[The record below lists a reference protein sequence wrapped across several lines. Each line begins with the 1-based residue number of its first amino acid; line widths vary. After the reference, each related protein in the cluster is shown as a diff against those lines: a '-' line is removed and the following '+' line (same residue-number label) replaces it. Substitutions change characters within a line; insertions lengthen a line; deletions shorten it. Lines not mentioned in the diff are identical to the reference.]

1 MNLIDMHCDT
11 ISLIHT
17 NSKGHSFQ
25 NDGTTNSS
33 YDDLV
38 KEKMSLRKNDL
49 HVDLEKLEI
58 AKAKAQFFALF
69 VEFDYLKKIK
79 QTPYEYFNLMYN
91 TLIENLNE
99 NKDKIVIARNYDEME
114 KNFKENKISAF
125 LTIEEGGAIEGKLER
140 IEEVY
145 NKGIRLIT
153 LSWNHE
159 NELCYPNCNPK
170 FMKKGLKNK
179 GIEAVERMNELGM
192 LVDVS
197 HMSDGGFW
205 DVVKYSKKPFV
216 ASHSNARA
224 LASHPRNLTDD
235 MIKAVANAGGTI
247 GINYFG
253 RFLSNRDDNV
263 SKVSD
268 IVNHIKY
275 IRNIGGD
282 DVLSLGG
289 DFDGVDSTLEMA
301 NIGQM
306 DKLLM
311 ALKTEGFKEDFIE
324 KLWEKNITRVIKDV
338 LR

>member
-17 NSKGHSFQ
+17 NSKVHSFQ

-33 YDDLV
+33 YEDV
-38 KEKMSLRKNDL
+38 VTEKMNLKKNDL
-49 HVDLEKLEI
+49 HVDLEKLKI
-58 AKAKAQFFALF
+58 AQAEAQFFALF
-69 VEFDYLKKIK
+69 VEYDYLKKIK
-79 QTPYEYFNLMYN
+79 ETPYNYFNLMYN
-91 TLIENLNE
+91 TLIENLE
-99 NKDKIVIARNYDEME
+99 ANKDEIAIARNYDEME
-114 KNFKENKISAF
+114 KNFKDNKISAF
-125 LTIEEGGAIEGKLER
+125 LTIEEGGALEGKLER

-159 NELCYPNCNPK
+159 NELCYPNAIPK
-170 FMKKGLKNK
+170 FMNKGLKDK
-179 GIEAVERMNELGM
+179 GIEAVKRMNELGM

-224 LASHPRNLTDD
+224 LAKHPRNLTDD
-235 MIKAVANAGGTI
+235 MIKAIANAGGTI

-253 RFLSNRDDNV
+253 RFLSDRDDNV
-263 SKVSD
+263 SKVQD

-275 IRNIGGD
+275 IRNVGGE

-301 NIGQM
+301 NIGEM
-306 DKLLM
+306 SKLLN
-311 ALKTEGFKEDFIE
+311 ALQREGFSDNFIE
-324 KLWEKNITRVIKDV
+324 KLWEKNIKRVIKDV

>member
-25 NDGTTNSS
+25 KDGTTNSS
-33 YDDLV
+33 YENV
-38 KEKMSLRKNDL
+38 IAEKMNLRKNDL
-49 HVDLEKLEI
+49 HVDLEKLRI

-69 VEFDYLKKIK
+69 VEYDYLKKINE
-79 QTPYEYFNLMYN
+79 TPYNYFNLMYN
-91 TLIENLNE
+91 TLMENLNE
-99 NKDKIVIARNYDEME
+99 NKDSIAIARNYEEME
-114 KNFKENKISAF
+114 KNFRENKISAF
-125 LTIEEGGAIEGKLER
+125 LTIEEGGALEGKLER
-140 IEEVY
+140 IEKVY
-145 NKGIRLIT
+145 NKGVRLIT
-153 LSWNHE
+153 LTWNHE
-159 NELCYPNCNPK
+159 NELGYPNANPE
-170 FMKKGLKNK
+170 FRNKGLKNK

-197 HMSDGGFW
+197 HLSDGGFW
-205 DVVKYSKKPFV
+205 NVVKYSKKPFV

-224 LASHPRNLTDD
+224 IASHPRNLTDD

-263 SKVSD
+263 SYVSD

-289 DFDGVDSTLEMA
+289 DFDGVDSKLEMA
-301 NIGQM
+301 NVGEM
-306 DKLLM
+306 NKLLES
-311 ALKTEGFKEDFIE
+311 LQKEGFNADFIE
-324 KLWEKNITRVIKDV
+324 KLWEKNATRVIKDV